1 MGLFDALLKQLVDDF
16 APDFAA
22 WLLDSEVESIEPLT
36 LDLPAETLATDTLFR
51 VWLPDGR
58 SILLH
63 IEFQGRRSHRP
74 MPERMLDYMVR
85 IVHEH
90 SLPIRSAVFYIERGA
105 GRHDTGQHQYQGPAG
120 ETIVAGTI
128 GSFTSGK

>member
-1 MGLFDALLKQLVDDF
+1 MMVNRDGAFDALLKQLVDDF

-22 WLLDSEVESIEPLT
+22 WLLDSEVESIAPLT
-36 LDLPAETLATDTLFR
+36 LDLPAETLATDTLFC

-74 MPERMLDYMVR
+74 MPERMLDYGD
-85 IVHEH
+85 H
-90 SLPIRSAVFYIERGA
+90 SYDSEYVARSRPERA
-105 GRHDTGQHQYQGPAG
+105 T
-120 ETIVAGTI
+120 
-128 GSFTSGK
+128 